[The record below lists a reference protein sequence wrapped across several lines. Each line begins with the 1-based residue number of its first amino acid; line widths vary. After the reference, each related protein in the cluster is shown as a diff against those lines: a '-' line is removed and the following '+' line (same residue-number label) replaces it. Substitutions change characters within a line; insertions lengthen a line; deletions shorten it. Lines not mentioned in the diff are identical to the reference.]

1 MKNIINYQS
10 PFGGGIMQETMPIG
24 IELDTSRQDGARI
37 RVIGIGGGG
46 GNAIN
51 NMISKGLQNV
61 DFIVA
66 NTDKQALEHN
76 LSKIK
81 IQVGREIT
89 RGLGAGAD
97 PDIGRKSVEEN
108 YEEIKDAIKGSD
120 MLFITGGMGGGT
132 GTGGSP
138 VVAKIAQ
145 ELGSLVV
152 GIVTKPFD
160 WEAKKRKAVAEEGIE
175 ELKKYVDAL
184 IVIPNQRLLDII
196 DRNTG
201 FREAFQK
208 VDEVLYNATRG
219 IADIISVHGLV
230 NVDFA
235 DVRTIMKQQGDA
247 LMGIGTAKGE
257 SRAVE
262 ATQNALNSPLLDGIS
277 VAGAK
282 GVLIN
287 ITGGSDITM
296 HEISE
301 AVQIVENATGSDV
314 LLIHGVVCGEEPKDE
329 IMVTVVATGF
339 NRSNSKPEKNPA
351 KPEIEVPVH
360 PKIFPTNGNPIAGK
374 GPITIRTATDNSRT
388 VYSSSHHEIKKPTG
402 NLELKSYDEPAF
414 MRKEADEENNISQHI
429 SKIENTESNRLKT
442 EYDSRPKISDK
453 PAYLRRKIMD

>member
-1 MKNIINYQS
+1 
-10 PFGGGIMQETMPIG
+10 MQETMPIG

-160 WEAKKRKAVAEEGIE
+160 WEAKKRRAVAEEGIE

-257 SRAVE
+257 NRAVE
-262 ATQNALNSPLLDGIS
+262 ATQNALNSPLARRYFC
-277 VAGAK
+277 VWC
-282 GVLIN
+282 
-287 ITGGSDITM
+287 
-296 HEISE
+296 
-301 AVQIVENATGSDV
+301 QR
-314 LLIHGVVCGEEPKDE
+314 C
-329 IMVTVVATGF
+329 
-339 NRSNSKPEKNPA
+339 
-351 KPEIEVPVH
+351 
-360 PKIFPTNGNPIAGK
+360 
-374 GPITIRTATDNSRT
+374 
-388 VYSSSHHEIKKPTG
+388 
-402 NLELKSYDEPAF
+402 SY
-414 MRKEADEENNISQHI
+414 
-429 SKIENTESNRLKT
+429 
-442 EYDSRPKISDK
+442 
-453 PAYLRRKIMD
+453 

>member
-1 MKNIINYQS
+1 MPDTL
-10 PFGGGIMQETMPIG
+10 PFG

-66 NTDKQALEHN
+66 NTDRQALEHN

-97 PDIGRKSVEEN
+97 PEVGRKSIEEN

-160 WEAKKRKAVAEEGIE
+160 WEADKRKNVADQGIE
-175 ELKKYVDAL
+175 ELKNFVDAL
-184 IVIPNQRLLDII
+184 IVIPNQRLLEII

-208 VDEVLYNATRG
+208 VDEVLYNATKG
-219 IADIISVHGLV
+219 IADIISVHGVV

-235 DVRTIMKQQGDA
+235 DVRTIMKKQGDA

-257 SRAVE
+257 NRAIE

-277 VAGAK
+277 VSGAK

-296 HEISE
+296 FEISE
-301 AVQIVENATGSDV
+301 AVQIVENATGSGV
-314 LLIHGVVCGEEPKDE
+314 HLIHGVVCGDEPKDE

-339 NRSNSKPEKNPA
+339 SRSNEGSKKDISI
-351 KPEIEVPVH
+351 KPTTKSQTVSPF
-360 PKIFPTNGNPIAGK
+360 PKHKPGGN
-374 GPITIRTATDNSRT
+374 GPITIGTATDKGNTHT
-388 VYSSSHHEIKKPTG
+388 VYGTAPLEIKKPTG
-402 NLELKSYDEPAF
+402 NPELKAYDTPAYT
-414 MRKEADEENNISQHI
+414 RKDSEEGNVLEDRIN
-429 SKIENTESNRLKT
+429 KFDNTESNTLKN
-442 EYDSRPKISDK
+442 EYDKKPRISDK

>member
-1 MKNIINYQS
+1 MS
-10 PFGGGIMQETMPIG
+10 TERLS
-24 IELDTSRQDGARI
+24 IELDTSNHDGARI

-61 DFIVA
+61 DFIAA
-66 NTDKQALEHN
+66 NTDKQALDHN

-97 PDIGRKSVEEN
+97 PEIGKKSIEEN
-108 YEEIKDAIKGSD
+108 YDEIKEAIKGSD
-120 MLFITGGMGGGT
+120 MLFITSGMGGGT

-138 VVAKIAQ
+138 VVAKIGQ

-152 GIVTKPFD
+152 GIVTRPFD
-160 WEAKKRKAVAEEGIE
+160 WEAKKRKAIAEQGIE
-175 ELKKYVDAL
+175 DLRKYVDAL

-196 DRNTG
+196 DKNTG
-201 FREAFQK
+201 FKEAFLK

-219 IADIISVHGLV
+219 IADIISEHGIV

-235 DVRTIMKQQGDA
+235 DVRTIMRQQGDA
-247 LMGIGTAKGE
+247 LMGIGTATGE
-257 SRAVE
+257 NRAVE

-277 VAGAK
+277 VSGAK
-282 GVLIN
+282 GVLVN

-301 AVQIVENATGSDV
+301 AVQIVENSTGSEV
-314 LLIHGVVCGEEPKDE
+314 NLIHGVVCGDEPRDE

-339 NRSNSKPEKNPA
+339 NWSNKNTKSTGKSTNSFEPLNEKIHFPPTKYNPA
-351 KPEIEVPVH
+351 GRRPVS
-360 PKIFPTNGNPIAGK
+360 IGNATEGK
-374 GPITIRTATDNSRT
+374 SMNS
-388 VYSSSHHEIKKPTG
+388 YNAEIKKPTG
-402 NLELKSYDEPAF
+402 NNELKTYDA
-414 MRKEADEENNISQHI
+414 
-429 SKIENTESNRLKT
+429 
-442 EYDSRPKISDK
+442 
-453 PAYLRRKIMD
+453 PAYERKLSKESSIGKIKR